1 MACGLA
7 FKQLKDTKSKEVVMK
22 MFFLMFAV
30 MGALLTMSSCNT
42 VEGIGKD
49 AEKAGDAVKDAT
61 N

>member
-1 MACGLA
+1 MRTSL
-7 FKQLKDTKSKEVVMK
+7 KQLKDTKSKEVVMK

-49 AEKAGDAVKDAT
+49 TEKAGQAVKDAA

>member
-1 MACGLA
+1 
-7 FKQLKDTKSKEVVMK
+7 MK

-30 MGALLTMSSCNT
+30 MGALLTMSSYNT